1 MSRCEKCLM
10 DPCLC
15 NIDGFGPEE
24 EENTTEK
31 DIKELMGRSVIV
43 KITPNGTTLLQKA
56 MTEMNEQYV
65 GNEQF
70 QKTLNE
76 QLENR
81 RTDVIGKIDKIGMAM
96 ADKTAVPIFFILYE
110 NPISTEFPGHWYF
123 DEELIYI

>member
-15 NIDGFGPEE
+15 NIGGFGPED

-31 DIKELMGRSVIV
+31 DIKELMGRNVIV
-43 KITPNGTTLLQKA
+43 KVTPNGTALLRKA
-56 MTEMNEQYV
+56 TEEMNKQYI
-65 GNEQF
+65 NDDKF
-70 QKTLNE
+70 LKSLIE

-81 RTDVIGKIDKIGMAM
+81 STDVVGKIDKIGMAIIDNM
-96 ADKTAVPIFFILYE
+96 SMPIFFILYE
-110 NPISTEFPGHWYF
+110 KPTSIEYPGHWYF